1 MNMELHGEDH
11 PGHPM
16 SQESLRS
23 RLSAVSDSMAPVGAP
38 ERNCSGCGKAAS
50 SSPSDAGGKLRSCS
64 KCLLVRYCSSGCQV
78 SHWPAHKASCQAM
91 AAMRDLHENATGDT
105 ARPTSKKASLK
116 HHESLMKWYYSVEML
131 PLKVMCLAWQNR
143 QSSPMLRVHTGRGSA
158 EPHTTAVP
166 RSEWGNP
173 EVQKV
178 YKGEDHHMYAAAL
191 VVGDV
196 FDGGHF
202 DPKKQ
207 FVLFLDISHP
217 DFVGSSDC
225 DASSVQIVTFH
236 SNIHHMVML
245 NSMYT
250 AKTPEEKEA
259 LMSKARAN
267 PAITGG
273 VFELPFGRARVSQ
286 RREAP
291 PSLPMRA
298 STPQNTYRNL
308 YDVCIC
314 TVSPDPAQPLC
325 M

>member
-1 MNMELHGEDH
+1 
-11 PGHPM
+11 
-16 SQESLRS
+16 
-23 RLSAVSDSMAPVGAP
+23 
-38 ERNCSGCGKAAS
+38 
-50 SSPSDAGGKLRSCS
+50 
-64 KCLLVRYCSSGCQV
+64 
-78 SHWPAHKASCQAM
+78 M

-178 YKGEDHHMYAAAL
+178 YKGEDHRMYAAAL